1 MTHID
6 LDDMQALLAA
16 EKDQLEEE
24 LQSHGRKTGSDWQG
38 SSTEVKASSADF
50 TEIADQIEELATN
63 VPIVEELEKRYRE
76 VNAALDRIEKGA
88 YGKCEV
94 CEKEIPKDR
103 LEANPAAPTCIEHP
117 EYLLT
122 HLLNR
127 CMIKMGTFVS
137 IVVQ

>member
-103 LEANPAAPTCIEHP
+103 LEANPAATTCIEHT
-117 EYLLT
+117 E
-122 HLLNR
+122 
-127 CMIKMGTFVS
+127 
-137 IVVQ
+137 